1 MIKVNEVTKKYLE
14 FSAAASSVFHI
25 DNEDAYQEVLQFLEA
40 LLEKVADDKDDPLIP
55 LIDLVSR
62 AIEDYEM
69 KQDDIRQFVLEAE
82 KKDSGIVALKVLM
95 RQYELSFTD
104 LKQEVGSKTLVSMIL
119 SGQRSLTKSHIEKLS
134 KRFHVSPSLFFDDVA
149 WR

>member
-14 FSAAASSVFHI
+14 FSASAASVLNI
-25 DNEDAYQEVLQFLEA
+25 ENEDAYHEALKFLEA
-40 LLEKVADDKDDPLIP
+40 LLEQVADDKDDPLIP

-62 AIEDYEM
+62 SIENYEM

-82 KKDSGIVALKVLM
+82 GKDSGIVALKVLM

-134 KRFHVSPSLFFDDVA
+134 KRFHVSPSLFFDEGA